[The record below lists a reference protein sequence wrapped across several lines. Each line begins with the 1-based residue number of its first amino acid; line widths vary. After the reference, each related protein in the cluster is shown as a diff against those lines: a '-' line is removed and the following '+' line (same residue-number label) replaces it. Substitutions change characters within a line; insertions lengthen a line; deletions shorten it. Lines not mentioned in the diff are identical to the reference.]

1 MNYETLHLLLLSF
14 VPLLLQLRES
24 LLCCDLVLGFFGWFI
39 CWVSNRLGLS
49 SRLQRGYLRAMRLL
63 VEVPARFRWLPFLS
77 YLLLRVLGVLPKIVD
92 DDVLINDLRIC
103 LLLSGIIC
111 KRRLSALLSILIR
124 YLTVLAI
131 CLVVIDRF
139 ETLLAATPVPTYL

>member
-1 MNYETLHLLLLSF
+1 
-14 VPLLLQLRES
+14 
-24 LLCCDLVLGFFGWFI
+24 
-39 CWVSNRLGLS
+39 
-49 SRLQRGYLRAMRLL
+49 MRLL
-63 VEVPARFRWLPFLS
+63 VEIPARFSWLPFLS
-77 YLLLRVLGVLPKIVD
+77 YLLLRVLGVLPKIVYHD
-92 DDVLINDLRIC
+92 ILINDLRIR

-124 YLTVLAI
+124 YLTVQAI

>member
-24 LLCCDLVLGFFGWFI
+24 LLCCDLVLRFFGWFI

-63 VEVPARFRWLPFLS
+63 VEVPARFSWLPFLS

-124 YLTVLAI
+124 YLSVLAV
-131 CLVVIDRF
+131 CLVVID
-139 ETLLAATPVPTYL
+139 